1 MPKPPKRKLPKNWS
15 HEEHVAYVQA
25 CLIATGPE
33 WEKHCQYALHLERLA
48 FYHLNHPGIVAD
60 AERTLSNFLECAA

>member
-1 MPKPPKRKLPKNWS
+1 MPKLPKHWS
-15 HEEHVAYVQA
+15 KDEHVAYVQA

-48 FYHLNHPGIVAD
+48 YYQLSHPAIVAE
-60 AERTLSNFLECAA
+60 AERTLPDFLERAA